1 MSLETLKK
9 VFDPARDVPG
19 EIAERM
25 KLLRARL
32 AEAGV
37 LLSRRALND
46 MYAYCAAVSP
56 LMTCSPLEVLD
67 YAFAQ
72 RAMPTILASASLDAL
87 HALPQ
92 LLPDMPRSLGLMVA
106 PLPLPPL

>member
-1 MSLETLKK
+1 L
-9 VFDPARDVPG
+9 D
-19 EIAERM
+19 
-25 KLLRARL
+25 
-32 AEAGV
+32 
-37 LLSRRALND
+37 D

-56 LMTCSPLEVLD
+56 LMTCAPAEVLD

-72 RAMPTILASASLDAL
+72 RAMPAILAGASLDAL

-92 LLPDMPRSLGLMVA
+92 ILPDMPRSLSLLTA